1 MNKKFSTLLAG
12 VALFGAMSANA
23 TTPVTSLQKT
33 NDGLYQ
39 LEVDDAGTM
48 KYLSMSETGA
58 LYLEDAVASSN
69 LAKSLW
75 CVEVIEEGFGKAP
88 IFDFTNKA
96 TGQRLDIQYAGT
108 HLEGLAGG
116 TPTTTPNVTAP
127 LDSTFVGGE
136 ISGWAF
142 STQYTANLQVER
154 TLYSYFKADS
164 VIGLVKDATPGSD
177 KILVKKMSAAE
188 AYTDVETA
196 GGALTPFTLV
206 EADVIRLGANE
217 INTYLGMQAA
227 DKGVALKFTPD
238 EMGEKLPVANPFNG
252 KNAGKFFAE
261 DFGDADYVHIYNADS
276 SYLRVDTSIVNESGE
291 KFRAFLWNDLRY
303 AKLQAS
309 KAAGGVPSDPA
320 DSISKSTLA
329 DQYAF
334 AFSYYPSKDSLI
346 IQVKEALDYAETAV
360 AGSHW
365 IADAATTKLPG
376 SVDPTD
382 PTDIGENNF
391 VTVQDL
397 IKGKVRIVTIY
408 DKKETDINLG
418 FKGCEAGYNGRTSIA
433 DGLYFIMNQKG
444 QYLASPIH
452 KDGDLEWVTVKAD
465 EQLPAHMPAYQWVV
479 LKKNTGDKVK
489 DYSPV
494 SVTNREY
501 PIQTT
506 LSQLMQAEGAKY
518 MTASDALYQS
528 EDSLIFVQVKEAE
541 GVKGNAALI
550 AEAYQDTLLG
560 YKNIPD
566 AKFFLDEY
574 TFKYLHPYATGENS
588 KYLAKGDGK
597 DSLLNVLNGK
607 DAFRLVEK
615 KWATFGYAGT
625 TAELNRA
632 GIKKLYRVSYSIQ
645 LKDAFMGEAAEDKY
659 AMSKYFGAPADS
671 FFFKENN
678 HHEGECFYAIVKA
691 EDTEIGD
698 YKAGVTDDILDATVK
713 VQPLE
718 ETRTS
723 AFAISPDN
731 TPLYRRFNNVNLDE
745 SATDGRDSLRFFEN
759 VRKEYLMDE
768 NNRDGGLM
776 DANVN
781 YAGMWTADKATG
793 LAFQIDTAWVG
804 RGRGYIKP
812 QYLIS
817 VNHKDFEGVAGTPC
831 TEGAPHIKPDGTLT
845 DDPMECKH
853 AHPAIP
859 GFERA
864 KYLVSFQD
872 SVALN
877 GLDKPYADIA
887 GGYTRVGFVEG
898 IRIADTL
905 WVLPAEYRSVAND
918 KIDFKAL
925 AKADSTMRA
934 DYGVGIKNLLSG
946 DNHKN
951 YTWSFRYV
959 HPENAA
965 NVTAEGKENSF
976 LFESNNYDGENIA
989 PENAAW
995 LKIQNGCVVL
1005 TKDPSLFANAKTG
1018 GDGALI
1024 FNVENKENDELATD
1038 NEVIATSE
1046 VTVIAGN
1053 GNIQIANAAGK
1064 KVVITNI
1071 LGQTVANTVITS
1083 SNATIAAP
1091 AGVVVVAVEGEEAV
1105 KAIVK

>member
-39 LEVDDAGTM
+39 LEVNDAGTM
-48 KYLSMSETGA
+48 KYLSMSESGA
-58 LYLEDAVASSN
+58 LYLEETVASDN
-69 LAKSLW
+69 LTKSLW
-75 CVEVIEEGFGKAP
+75 CVEVTEEGFGKAP

-96 TGQRLDIQYAGT
+96 TGQRLDIQFAGT
-108 HLEGLAGG
+108 SLEGLAVN
-116 TPTTTPNVTAP
+116 TAVTSPDA
-127 LDSTFVGGE
+127 DSTRVGGE
-136 ISGWAF
+136 VSGWAF
-142 STQYTANLQVER
+142 STQYTANLQPER

-164 VIGLVKDATPGSD
+164 VIGLVKDASTN
-177 KILVKKMSAAE
+177 KILVKKMGASDAYADAE
-188 AYTDVETA
+188 DASGTD
-196 GGALTPFTLV
+196 LTKFTLV
-206 EADVIRLGANE
+206 EADVIQLNAAT
-217 INTYLGMQAA
+217 INTFFGLQ
-227 DKGVALKFTPD
+227 DKSKGVALTFTPD
-238 EMGEKLPVANPFNG
+238 EMGEKVDVPNPFNG
-252 KNAGKFFAE
+252 KNGSKFFAE
-261 DFGDADYVHIYNADS
+261 DAEANYVYIYNADS
-276 SYLRVDTSIVNESGE
+276 AYLRVDTSLVNASGA
-291 KFRAFLWNDLRY
+291 KFRAFKWSDLTY

-309 KAAGGVPSDPA
+309 TAATKPTSPA
-320 DSISKSTLA
+320 DSISNVTGLT
-329 DQYAF
+329 DQYKF
-334 AFSYYPSKDSLI
+334 AFTYYPSKDSLI
-346 IQVKEALDYAETAV
+346 IQVKQAIPYSETVNGAN
-360 AGSHW
+360 SHW
-365 IADAATTKLPG
+365 YDASETTELDGVGGNTECK
-376 SVDPTD
+376 
-382 PTDIGENNF
+382 NNF

-397 IKGKVRIVTIY
+397 IKNKVRIVTI
-408 DKKETDINLG
+408 DNLKDADIKFG
-418 FKGCEAGYNGRTSIA
+418 YKGCSAVSNGRTSVE

-452 KDGDLEWVTVKAD
+452 VNGGEATWVTVKAD
-465 EQLPAHMPAYQWVV
+465 EQLTAHMPAYQWVV
-479 LKKNTGDKVK
+479 LKKNTADKVK
-489 DYSPV
+489 AYSPV
-494 SVTNREY
+494 TITNREFA
-501 PIQTT
+501 TE
-506 LSQLMQAEGAKY
+506 LSATAQLMLNEGAKY
-518 MTASDALYQS
+518 MYTSAATDIDIAAT
-528 EDSLIFVQVKEAE
+528 DSLIFVQVKDAE

>member
-1 MNKKFSTLLAG
+1 MNKKFSTLVAG
-12 VALFGAMSANA
+12 VALFGAMAANA

-39 LEVDDAGTM
+39 LEFEATPGGT
-48 KYLSMSETGA
+48 KSYLSMSESGA
-58 LYLEDAVASSN
+58 LYLEDAIASDN
-69 LAKSLW
+69 LTKSLW
-75 CVEVIEEGFGKAP
+75 CVEVTEEGFGKAP

-96 TGQRLDIQYAGT
+96 TGQRLDIQFAGT
-108 HLEGLAGG
+108 LLEGL
-116 TPTTTPNVTAP
+116 NVNNAATSPDA
-127 LDSTFVGGE
+127 DSTRVGGE
-136 ISGWAF
+136 VSGWAF
-142 STQYTANLQVER
+142 STQYTANLQGKR
-154 TLYSYFKADS
+154 TLYSYFKGDS
-164 VIGLVKDATPGSD
+164 VIGLVKDAATD
-177 KILVKKMSAAE
+177 KILVKKMGASDAYADAE
-188 AYTDVETA
+188 DATGT
-196 GGALTPFTLV
+196 ALTKFTLV
-206 EADVIRLGANE
+206 EADVIQLNAAT
-217 INTYLGMQAA
+217 INTFFGLQ
-227 DKGVALKFTPD
+227 DKSKGVALKFTPD
-238 EMGEKLPVANPFNG
+238 EMGEKVDVPNPFNG
-252 KNAGKFFAE
+252 KNGSKFFAE
-261 DFGDADYVHIYNADS
+261 DAEANYVYIYNADS
-276 SYLRVDTSIVNESGE
+276 AYLRVDTSLVNASGA
-291 KFRAFLWNDLRY
+291 KFRAFKWFDLTY

-309 KAAGGVPSDPA
+309 TAAAKPTSPA
-320 DSISKSTLA
+320 DSIGRVTGLV
-329 DQYAF
+329 DQYKF
-334 AFSYYPSKDSLI
+334 AFTYYPSKDSLI
-346 IQVKEALDYAETAV
+346 IQVKQAIPYSETAN
-360 AGSHW
+360 AANSHW
-365 IADAATTKLPG
+365 YDASAATELDGVGGKTECK
-376 SVDPTD
+376 
-382 PTDIGENNF
+382 NNF

-397 IKGKVRIVTIY
+397 IKNKVRIVTI
-408 DKKETDINLG
+408 DNLKDADIEFG
-418 FKGCEAGYNGRTSIA
+418 YKGCNAVSNGRTSVA
-433 DGLYFIMNQKG
+433 DGLYFIMNPKG

-452 KDGDLEWVTVKAD
+452 KNGTSLEWVTVKAD

-494 SVTNREY
+494 NVINREY
-501 PIQTT
+501 PAQNV

-518 MTASDALYQS
+518 MTASDVLYQG
-528 EDSLIFVQVKEAE
+528 EDSLIFVQVKDAE
-541 GVKGNAALI
+541 GVKDNAALI

-597 DSLLNVLNGK
+597 DSLLNVMNGK

-645 LKDAFMGEAAEDKY
+645 LKDAFMGKAAEDKY

-691 EDTEIGD
+691 NNTVIGD
-698 YKAGVTDDILDATVK
+698 FKAGVTDDILDATVK
-713 VQPLE
+713 VQPLG

-723 AFAISPDN
+723 AFAINPDN
-731 TPLYRRFNNVNLDE
+731 TPLYRRFNNVNLNE

-768 NNRDGGLM
+768 NNREGGLM

-793 LAFQIDTAWVG
+793 LAFQVDTAWVG

-831 TEGAPHIKPDGTLT
+831 TEEGPHITADGQIT
-845 DDPMECKH
+845 DDPMLCKH

-877 GLDKPYADIA
+877 GQDKPYADIA

-925 AKADSTMRA
+925 AKVDSTMRA

-976 LFESNNYDGENIA
+976 LFESNNYDRENIA

-1005 TKDPSLFANAKTG
+1005 TKDPSLFSNAKTG

-1038 NEVIATSE
+1038 NEEIATSE

-1053 GNIQIANAAGK
+1053 GNIQIVGAAGK
-1064 KVVITNI
+1064 KVVISNI

-1083 SNATIAAP
+1083 DNATIAAP

>member
-12 VALFGAMSANA
+12 LALLGAMNANA
-23 TTPVTSLQKT
+23 GDPVTSLKKT
-33 NDGLYQ
+33 GNGLYQ
-39 LEVDDAGTM
+39 LKADDGVLAMTPN
-48 KYLSMSETGA
+48 GA
-58 LYLEDAVASSN
+58 LRLEATTTSAN
-69 LAKSLW
+69 LASTLW
-75 CVEVIEEGFGKAP
+75 CVEVTEEGYGKAP

-108 HLEGLAGG
+108 LLEGLGG
-116 TPTTTPNVTAP
+116 STPTYTDT
-127 LDSTFVGGE
+127 DSTRVGGE
-136 ISGWAF
+136 VSGWAYLN
-142 STQYTANLQVER
+142 QYTSIPVAEQTGK

-164 VIGLVKDATPGSD
+164 VIGLVADGTNIQVTKLA
-177 KILVKKMSAAE
+177 AAE
-188 AYTDVETA
+188 AYADAATGSD
-196 GGALTPFTLV
+196 LTMFSLV
-206 EADVIRLGANE
+206 EADMIRLQAPE
-217 INTYLGMQAA
+217 INTILGLQAA
-227 DKGVALKFTPD
+227 DKGVALTFTPD
-238 EMGEKLPVANPFNG
+238 EQGEKVTVANPFNG
-252 KNAGKFFAE
+252 KNAGKFLAE
-261 DFGDADYVHIYNADS
+261 PTTGGDAADYVFVLTTDS
-276 SYLRVDTSIVNESGE
+276 SYLRVDTSIVNASGE
-291 KFRAFLWNDLRY
+291 RFRAFKWSDLSY
-303 AKLQAS
+303 AKRQAS
-309 KAAGGVPSDPA
+309 TAATKPTSAA
-320 DSISKSTLA
+320 DSISKVTGLA
-329 DQYAF
+329 DQYKF
-334 AFSYYPSKDSLI
+334 AFSYYPSKDSLV
-346 IQVKEALDYAETAV
+346 IQVKSAMDYDPENATN
-360 AGSHW
+360 GSNW
-365 IADAATTKLPG
+365 VADADATVLPTTAG
-376 SVDPTD
+376 GKGT
-382 PTDIGENNF
+382 NNF

-397 IKGKVRIVTIY
+397 IENKVRIVTIY

-501 PIQTT
+501 PTQTT

-776 DANVN
+776 DENVN

-989 PENAAW
+989 PETAAW

>member
-48 KYLSMSETGA
+48 KYLSMSESGA
-58 LYLEDAVASSN
+58 LYLEETVASDN
-69 LAKSLW
+69 LTKSLW
-75 CVEVIEEGFGKAP
+75 CVEVTEEGFGKAP

-96 TGQRLDIQYAGT
+96 TGQRLDIQFAGT
-108 HLEGLAGG
+108 SLEGLAVN
-116 TPTTTPNVTAP
+116 TAVTSPDA
-127 LDSTFVGGE
+127 DSTRVGGE
-136 ISGWAF
+136 VSGWAF
-142 STQYTANLQVER
+142 STQYTANLQPER

-164 VIGLVKDATPGSD
+164 VIGLVKDASTN
-177 KILVKKMSAAE
+177 KILVKKMGASDAYADAE
-188 AYTDVETA
+188 NASGTD
-196 GGALTPFTLV
+196 LTKFTLV
-206 EADVIRLGANE
+206 EADVIQLNAAT
-217 INTYLGMQAA
+217 INTFFGLQ
-227 DKGVALKFTPD
+227 DKSKGVALTFTPD
-238 EMGEKLPVANPFNG
+238 EMGEKVDVPNPFNG
-252 KNAGKFFAE
+252 KNGSKFFAE
-261 DFGDADYVHIYNADS
+261 DAEANYVYIYNADS
-276 SYLRVDTSIVNESGE
+276 AYLRVDTSLVNASGA
-291 KFRAFLWNDLRY
+291 KFRAFKWSDLTY

-309 KAAGGVPSDPA
+309 TAATKPTSPA
-320 DSISKSTLA
+320 DSISNVTGLT
-329 DQYAF
+329 DQYKF
-334 AFSYYPSKDSLI
+334 AFTYYPSKDSLI
-346 IQVKEALDYAETAV
+346 IQVKQAIPYSETVNGAN
-360 AGSHW
+360 SHW
-365 IADAATTKLPG
+365 YDASETTELDGVGGNTECK
-376 SVDPTD
+376 
-382 PTDIGENNF
+382 NNF

-397 IKGKVRIVTIY
+397 IKNKVRIVTI
-408 DKKETDINLG
+408 DNLKDADIKFG
-418 FKGCEAGYNGRTSIA
+418 YKGCSAVSNGRTSVE

-452 KDGDLEWVTVKAD
+452 VNGGEATWVTVKAD
-465 EQLPAHMPAYQWVV
+465 EQLTAHMPAYQWVV
-479 LKKNTGDKVK
+479 LKKNTADKVK
-489 DYSPV
+489 AYSPV
-494 SVTNREY
+494 TITNREFA
-501 PIQTT
+501 TE
-506 LSQLMQAEGAKY
+506 LSATAQLMLNEGAKY
-518 MTASDALYQS
+518 MYTSAATDIDIAAT
-528 EDSLIFVQVKEAE
+528 DSLIFVQVKDAE

>member
-12 VALFGAMSANA
+12 LALLGAMNANA
-23 TTPVTSLQKT
+23 GDPVTSLKKT
-33 NDGLYQ
+33 GNGLYQ
-39 LEVDDAGTM
+39 LKADDGVLAMTPN
-48 KYLSMSETGA
+48 GA
-58 LYLEDAVASSN
+58 LRLEATTTSAN
-69 LAKSLW
+69 LASTLW
-75 CVEVIEEGFGKAP
+75 CVEVTEEGYGKAP

-108 HLEGLAGG
+108 LLEGLGG
-116 TPTTTPNVTAP
+116 STPTYTDT
-127 LDSTFVGGE
+127 DSTRVGGE
-136 ISGWAF
+136 VSGWAYLN
-142 STQYTANLQVER
+142 QYTSIPVAEQTGK

-164 VIGLVKDATPGSD
+164 VIGLVADGTNIQVTKLA
-177 KILVKKMSAAE
+177 AAE
-188 AYTDVETA
+188 AYADAATGSD
-196 GGALTPFTLV
+196 LTMFSLV
-206 EADVIRLGANE
+206 EADMIRLQAPE
-217 INTYLGMQAA
+217 INTILGLQAA
-227 DKGVALKFTPD
+227 DKGVALTFTPD
-238 EMGEKLPVANPFNG
+238 EQGEKVTVANPFNG
-252 KNAGKFFAE
+252 KNAGKFLAE
-261 DFGDADYVHIYNADS
+261 PTTGGDAADYVFVLTTDS
-276 SYLRVDTSIVNESGE
+276 SYLRVDTSIVNASGE
-291 KFRAFLWNDLRY
+291 RFRAFKWSDLSY
-303 AKLQAS
+303 AKRQAS
-309 KAAGGVPSDPA
+309 TAATKPTSAA
-320 DSISKSTLA
+320 DSISKVTGLA
-329 DQYAF
+329 DQYKF
-334 AFSYYPSKDSLI
+334 AFSYYPSKDSLV
-346 IQVKEALDYAETAV
+346 IQVKSAMDYDPENATN
-360 AGSHW
+360 GSNW
-365 IADAATTKLPG
+365 VADADATVLPTTAG
-376 SVDPTD
+376 GKGT
-382 PTDIGENNF
+382 NNF

-397 IKGKVRIVTIY
+397 IENKVRIVTIY

-501 PIQTT
+501 PTQTT

-713 VQPLE
+713 VQPLG

>member
-12 VALFGAMSANA
+12 VALFGAMAANA

-33 NDGLYQ
+33 GNDLYQ
-39 LEVDDAGTM
+39 LKATGGVLAMTPD
-48 KYLSMSETGA
+48 GA
-58 LYLEDAVASSN
+58 LRLEDPITSAN
-69 LAKSLW
+69 LASTLW
-75 CVEVIEEGFGKAP
+75 CVEITEEGYGKAP

-108 HLEGLAGG
+108 LLEGLAGS
-116 TPTTTPNVTAP
+116 TATYTDIP
-127 LDSTFVGGE
+127 GSGADSTRVGGE
-136 ISGWAF
+136 VSGWAYY
-142 STQYTANLQVER
+142 TQYASIPAGEQAGK

-164 VIGLVKDATPGSD
+164 VIGLFADSKN
-177 KILVKKMSAAE
+177 IQVKKLSAAE
-188 AYTDVETA
+188 AYGDAATGTL
-196 GGALTPFTLV
+196 LTKFSLV

-227 DKGVALKFTPD
+227 DKGVALTFTPD

-291 KFRAFLWNDLRY
+291 KFRAFLWNDLKY

-309 KAAGGVPSDPA
+309 GAAVKPTSPA
-320 DSISKSTLA
+320 DSIDNSTIKN
-329 DQYAF
+329 QYAF

-365 IADAATTKLPG
+365 VADADATVLPNAT
-376 SVDPTD
+376 PTV
-382 PTDIGENNF
+382 GENNF

-418 FKGCEAGYNGRTSIA
+418 FKGCEAGYNGRTSVA
-433 DGLYFIMNQKG
+433 DGLYFIMNPKG

-452 KDGDLEWVTVKAD
+452 KNGTSLEWVTVKAD

-494 SVTNREY
+494 NVTNREY
-501 PIQTT
+501 PAQSV

-518 MTASDALYQS
+518 MTASDVLYQG
-528 EDSLIFVQVKEAE
+528 EDSLIFVQVKDAE
-541 GVKGNAALI
+541 GVKDNAALI

-597 DSLLNVLNGK
+597 DSLLNVMNGK

-645 LKDAFMGEAAEDKY
+645 LKDAFMGKAAEDKY

-691 EDTEIGD
+691 NNTVIGD
-698 YKAGVTDDILDATVK
+698 FKAGVTDDILDATVK
-713 VQPLE
+713 VQPLG

-723 AFAISPDN
+723 AFAINPDN
-731 TPLYRRFNNVNLDE
+731 TPLYRRFNNVNLNE

-768 NNRDGGLM
+768 NNREGGLM

-793 LAFQIDTAWVG
+793 LAFQVDTAWVG

-831 TEGAPHIKPDGTLT
+831 TEEGPHITADGQIT
-845 DDPMECKH
+845 DDPMLCKH

-877 GLDKPYADIA
+877 GQDKPYADIA

-925 AKADSTMRA
+925 AKVDSTMRA

-1005 TKDPSLFANAKTG
+1005 TKDPSLFSNAKTG

-1038 NEVIATSE
+1038 NEEIATSE

-1053 GNIQIANAAGK
+1053 GNIQIVGAAGK
-1064 KVVITNI
+1064 KVVISNI

-1083 SNATIAAP
+1083 DNATIAAP

>member
-12 VALFGAMSANA
+12 LALLGAMNANA
-23 TTPVTSLQKT
+23 GDPVTSLKKT
-33 NDGLYQ
+33 GNGLYQ
-39 LEVDDAGTM
+39 LKADDGVLAMTPN
-48 KYLSMSETGA
+48 GA
-58 LYLEDAVASSN
+58 LRLEATTTSAN
-69 LAKSLW
+69 LASTLW
-75 CVEVIEEGFGKAP
+75 CVEVTEEGYGKAP

-108 HLEGLAGG
+108 LLEGLGG
-116 TPTTTPNVTAP
+116 STPTYTDT
-127 LDSTFVGGE
+127 DSTRVGGE
-136 ISGWAF
+136 VSGWAYLN
-142 STQYTANLQVER
+142 QYTSIPVAEQTGK

-164 VIGLVKDATPGSD
+164 VIGLVADGTNIQVTKLA
-177 KILVKKMSAAE
+177 AAE
-188 AYTDVETA
+188 AYADAATGSD
-196 GGALTPFTLV
+196 LTMFSLV
-206 EADVIRLGANE
+206 EADMIRLQAPE
-217 INTYLGMQAA
+217 INTILGLQAA
-227 DKGVALKFTPD
+227 DKGVALTFTPD
-238 EMGEKLPVANPFNG
+238 EQGEKVTVANPFNG
-252 KNAGKFFAE
+252 KNAGKFLAE
-261 DFGDADYVHIYNADS
+261 PTTGGDAADYVFVLTTDS
-276 SYLRVDTSIVNESGE
+276 SYLRVDTSIVNASGE
-291 KFRAFLWNDLRY
+291 RFRAFKWSDLSY
-303 AKLQAS
+303 AKRQAS
-309 KAAGGVPSDPA
+309 TAATKPTSAA
-320 DSISKSTLA
+320 DSISKVTGLA
-329 DQYAF
+329 DQYKF
-334 AFSYYPSKDSLI
+334 AFSYYPSKDSLV
-346 IQVKEALDYAETAV
+346 IQVKSAMDYDPENATN
-360 AGSHW
+360 GSNW
-365 IADAATTKLPG
+365 VADADATVLPTTAG
-376 SVDPTD
+376 GKGT
-382 PTDIGENNF
+382 NNF

-397 IKGKVRIVTIY
+397 IENKVRIVTIY

-501 PIQTT
+501 PTQTT

>member
-12 VALFGAMSANA
+12 LALLGAMNANA
-23 TTPVTSLQKT
+23 GDPVTSLKKT
-33 NDGLYQ
+33 GNGLYQ
-39 LEVDDAGTM
+39 LKADDGVLAMTPN
-48 KYLSMSETGA
+48 GA
-58 LYLEDAVASSN
+58 LRLEATTTSAN
-69 LAKSLW
+69 LASTLW
-75 CVEVIEEGFGKAP
+75 CVEVTEEGYGKAP

-108 HLEGLAGG
+108 LLEGLGG
-116 TPTTTPNVTAP
+116 STPTYTDT
-127 LDSTFVGGE
+127 DSTRVGGE
-136 ISGWAF
+136 VSGWAYLN
-142 STQYTANLQVER
+142 QYTSIPVAEQTGK

-164 VIGLVKDATPGSD
+164 VIGLVADGTNIQVTKLA
-177 KILVKKMSAAE
+177 AAE
-188 AYTDVETA
+188 AYADAATGSD
-196 GGALTPFTLV
+196 LTMFSLV
-206 EADVIRLGANE
+206 EADMIRLQAPE
-217 INTYLGMQAA
+217 INTILGLQAA
-227 DKGVALKFTPD
+227 DKGVALTFTPD
-238 EMGEKLPVANPFNG
+238 EQGEKVTVANPFNG
-252 KNAGKFFAE
+252 KNAGKFLAE
-261 DFGDADYVHIYNADS
+261 PTTGGDAADYVFVLTTDS
-276 SYLRVDTSIVNESGE
+276 SYLRVDTSIVNASGE
-291 KFRAFLWNDLRY
+291 RFRAFKWSDLSY
-303 AKLQAS
+303 AKRQAS
-309 KAAGGVPSDPA
+309 TAATKPTSAA
-320 DSISKSTLA
+320 DSISKVTGLA
-329 DQYAF
+329 DQYKF
-334 AFSYYPSKDSLI
+334 AFSYYPSKDSMV
-346 IQVKEALDYAETAV
+346 IQVKSAMDYDPENATN
-360 AGSHW
+360 GSNW
-365 IADAATTKLPG
+365 VADADATVLPTTAG
-376 SVDPTD
+376 GKGT
-382 PTDIGENNF
+382 NNF

-397 IKGKVRIVTIY
+397 IENKVRIVTIY

-501 PIQTT
+501 PTQTT

-776 DANVN
+776 DENVN

>member
-39 LEVDDAGTM
+39 LEFEAAGGT
-48 KYLSMSETGA
+48 KSYLSMSETGA
-58 LYLEDAVASSN
+58 LYLEGDVVSNN

-96 TGQRLDIQYAGT
+96 TGQRLDIQFAGT
-108 HLEGLAGG
+108 LLEGLAIN
-116 TPTTTPNVTAP
+116 TPSTAP
-127 LDSTFVGGE
+127 DADSTRVGGE
-136 ISGWAF
+136 VSGWAF
-142 STQYTANLQVER
+142 STQYTANLQAKR

-164 VIGLVKDATPGSD
+164 VIGLVKDAADD
-177 KILVKKMSAAE
+177 KILVKKMGASE
-188 AYTDVETA
+188 AYADAEDAA
-196 GGALTPFTLV
+196 GTALTKFTLV

-217 INTYLGMQAA
+217 INTYLGMQTA
-227 DKGVALKFTPD
+227 DKGVALNFTPD

-261 DFGDADYVHIYNADS
+261 DFGDADYVYIYNADS

-291 KFRAFLWNDLRY
+291 KFRAFLWDNLKY

-309 KAAGGVPSDPA
+309 KAAAGAPSDPA
-320 DSISKSTLA
+320 DSISRSTIN

-346 IQVKEALDYAETAV
+346 IQVKEALDYIETPV

-365 IADAATTKLPG
+365 TTDADVTVLPTAN
-376 SVDPTD
+376 VT
-382 PTDIGENNF
+382 GENNF
-391 VTVQDL
+391 ITVQDL

-408 DKKETDINLG
+408 DTKETDVNLG
-418 FKGCEAGYNGRTSIA
+418 FKGCEAGYNGRTSVA
-433 DGLYFIMNQKG
+433 DGLYFIMNQRG

-452 KDGDLEWVTVKAD
+452 INGTSLEWVTVKAD

-479 LKKNTGDKVK
+479 LKKNTADKVA

-494 SVTNREY
+494 EVTNREY
-501 PIQTT
+501 PARNTQT
-506 LSQLMQAEGAKY
+506 QLMINEGAKY
-518 MTASDALYQS
+518 LTTSDGFYLG
-528 EDSLIFVQVKEAE
+528 EDSLIFVQVKDAE
-541 GVKGNAALI
+541 GVKDNAALI

-560 YKNIPD
+560 YKNIKD

-588 KYLAKGDGK
+588 KYLAKGAGK

-615 KWATFGYAGT
+615 DWHKYGYT
-625 TAELNRA
+625 VDKTVLKRV
-632 GIKKLYRVSYSIQ
+632 GIKQLYRNSYSVQ
-645 LKDAFMGEAAEDKY
+645 LKDAFMGEAAEAKY

-678 HHEGECFYAIVKA
+678 HYEGECFYAIVKA
-691 EDTEIGD
+691 NKTDIGD

-713 VQPLE
+713 VQPLG

-723 AFAISPDN
+723 AFAINPDN
-731 TPLYRRFNNVNLDE
+731 TPLYRRFNNVNLGE

-768 NNRDGGLM
+768 NNREGGLM
-776 DANVN
+776 DANVS

-817 VNHKDFEGVAGTPC
+817 VNHNDFEGVEGTPC
-831 TEGAPHIKPDGTLT
+831 TEDGPHITPDGQIT
-845 DDPMECKH
+845 DDPMLCKH

-872 SVALN
+872 SVDVY
-877 GLDKPYADIA
+877 GQDKPYADIA

-898 IRIADTL
+898 IRVADTL
-905 WVLPAEYRSVAND
+905 WILPAEYRSVAND

-925 AKADSTMRA
+925 EKADSTLFA
-934 DYGVGIKNLLSG
+934 DEGVHIKNLLSQ

-1005 TKDPSLFANAKTG
+1005 TKDPSLFSNAKTG
-1018 GDGALI
+1018 GDGALV

-1038 NEVIATSE
+1038 NETIATSE
-1046 VTVIAGN
+1046 VTVIAQN
-1053 GNIQIANAAGK
+1053 GAVRIANAEGK

-1083 SNATIAAP
+1083 SDAVIAAP

>member
-39 LEVDDAGTM
+39 LEVNDAGTM
-48 KYLSMSETGA
+48 KYLSMSESGA
-58 LYLEDAVASSN
+58 LYLEETVASDN
-69 LAKSLW
+69 LTKSLW
-75 CVEVIEEGFGKAP
+75 CVEVTEEGFGKAP

-96 TGQRLDIQYAGT
+96 TGQRLDIQFAGT
-108 HLEGLAGG
+108 SLEGLAVN
-116 TPTTTPNVTAP
+116 TAVTSPDA
-127 LDSTFVGGE
+127 DSTRVGGE
-136 ISGWAF
+136 VSGWAF
-142 STQYTANLQVER
+142 STQYTANLQPER

-164 VIGLVKDATPGSD
+164 VIGLVKDASTN
-177 KILVKKMSAAE
+177 KILVKKMGASDAYADAE
-188 AYTDVETA
+188 DASGTD
-196 GGALTPFTLV
+196 LTKFTLV
-206 EADVIRLGANE
+206 EADVIQLNAAT
-217 INTYLGMQAA
+217 INTFFGLQ
-227 DKGVALKFTPD
+227 DKSKGVALTFTPD
-238 EMGEKLPVANPFNG
+238 EMGEKVDVPNPFNG
-252 KNAGKFFAE
+252 KNGSKFFAE
-261 DFGDADYVHIYNADS
+261 DAEANYVYIYNADS
-276 SYLRVDTSIVNESGE
+276 AYLRVDTSLVNASGA
-291 KFRAFLWNDLRY
+291 KFRAFKWSDLTY

-309 KAAGGVPSDPA
+309 TAATKPTSPA
-320 DSISKSTLA
+320 DSISNVTGLT
-329 DQYAF
+329 DQYKF
-334 AFSYYPSKDSLI
+334 AFTYYPSKDSLI
-346 IQVKEALDYAETAV
+346 IQVKQAIPYSETVNGAN
-360 AGSHW
+360 SHW
-365 IADAATTKLPG
+365 YDASETTELDGVGGNTECK
-376 SVDPTD
+376 
-382 PTDIGENNF
+382 NNF

-397 IKGKVRIVTIY
+397 IKDKVRIVTIY
-408 DKKETDINLG
+408 DKKETDISLG
-418 FKGCEAGYNGRTSIA
+418 YKGCEAVYNGRTSVE

-452 KDGDLEWVTVKAD
+452 VNGGEATWVTVKAD
-465 EQLPAHMPAYQWVV
+465 EQLTAHMPAYQWVV
-479 LKKNTGDKVK
+479 LKKNTADKVK
-489 DYSPV
+489 AYSPV
-494 SVTNREY
+494 TITNREFA
-501 PIQTT
+501 TE
-506 LSQLMQAEGAKY
+506 LSATAQLMLNEGAKY
-518 MTASDALYQS
+518 MYTSAATDIDIAAT
-528 EDSLIFVQVKEAE
+528 DSLIFVQVKDAE

>member
-12 VALFGAMSANA
+12 LALLGAMNANA
-23 TTPVTSLQKT
+23 GDPVTSLKKT
-33 NDGLYQ
+33 GNGLYQ
-39 LEVDDAGTM
+39 LKADDGVLAMTPN
-48 KYLSMSETGA
+48 GA
-58 LYLEDAVASSN
+58 LRLEATTTSAN
-69 LAKSLW
+69 LASTLW
-75 CVEVIEEGFGKAP
+75 CVEVTEEGYGKAP

-108 HLEGLAGG
+108 LLEGLGG
-116 TPTTTPNVTAP
+116 STPTYTDT
-127 LDSTFVGGE
+127 DSTRVGGE
-136 ISGWAF
+136 VSGWAYLN
-142 STQYTANLQVER
+142 QYTSIPVAEQTGK

-164 VIGLVKDATPGSD
+164 VIGLVADGTNIQVTKLA
-177 KILVKKMSAAE
+177 AAE
-188 AYTDVETA
+188 AYADAATGSD
-196 GGALTPFTLV
+196 LTMFSLV
-206 EADVIRLGANE
+206 EADMIRLQAPE
-217 INTYLGMQAA
+217 INTILGLQAA
-227 DKGVALKFTPD
+227 DKGVALTFTPD
-238 EMGEKLPVANPFNG
+238 EQGEKVTVANPFNG
-252 KNAGKFFAE
+252 KNAGKFLAE
-261 DFGDADYVHIYNADS
+261 PTTGGDAADYVFVLTTDS
-276 SYLRVDTSIVNESGE
+276 SYLRVDTSIVNASGE
-291 KFRAFLWNDLRY
+291 RFRAFKWSDLSY
-303 AKLQAS
+303 AKRQAS
-309 KAAGGVPSDPA
+309 TAATKPTSAA
-320 DSISKSTLA
+320 DSISKVTGLA
-329 DQYAF
+329 DQYKF
-334 AFSYYPSKDSLI
+334 AFSYYPSKDSLV
-346 IQVKEALDYAETAV
+346 IQVKSAMDYDPENATN
-360 AGSHW
+360 GSNW
-365 IADAATTKLPG
+365 VADADATVLPTTAG
-376 SVDPTD
+376 GKGT
-382 PTDIGENNF
+382 NNF

-397 IKGKVRIVTIY
+397 IENKVRIVTIY

-501 PIQTT
+501 PTQTT

-776 DANVN
+776 DENVN

-853 AHPAIP
+853 AYPAIP

>member
-12 VALFGAMSANA
+12 VALLGAMNANA
-23 TTPVTSLQKT
+23 GDPVTSLKKT
-33 NDGLYQ
+33 GNGLYQ
-39 LEVDDAGTM
+39 LKAEQGVLTM
-48 KYLSMSETGA
+48 TPNGA
-58 LYLEDAVASSN
+58 LVLESDISSAN
-69 LAKSLW
+69 LASTLW
-75 CVEVIEEGFGKAP
+75 CIEVTEEGYGKAP

-108 HLEGLAGG
+108 LLEGLEKEKASY
-116 TPTTTPNVTAP
+116 TEE
-127 LDSTFVGGE
+127 DSTRVGGE

-142 STQYTANLQVER
+142 LNQYTSIPTAEQEGK

-164 VIGLVKDATPGSD
+164 VIGLCLA
-177 KILVKKMSAAE
+177 
-188 AYTDVETA
+188 DVETVADESVKVMVKKLGAADAYADAAA
-196 GGALTPFTLV
+196 GSELLKFSLV
-206 EADVIRLGANE
+206 EADMIRLQAPE
-217 INTYLGMQAA
+217 INTMLGLQTA
-227 DKGVALKFTPD
+227 DKGVALNFTPD
-238 EMGEKLPVANPFNG
+238 EQGEKVEVANPFNG
-252 KNAGKFFAE
+252 KNAGKFLAE
-261 DFGDADYVHIYNADS
+261 AIEGEDGDDYVFILTTDS
-276 SYLRVDTSIVNESGE
+276 SYLRVDTSIVNASGE
-291 KFRAFLWNDLRY
+291 RFRAFKWSDLSY
-303 AKLQAS
+303 AKRQAS
-309 KAAGGVPSDPA
+309 TAETKPTSAA
-320 DSISKSTLA
+320 DSIGNTDIA
-329 DQYAF
+329 GQYKF
-334 AFSYYPSKDSLI
+334 AFSYYPSKDSLV
-346 IQVKEALDYAETAV
+346 IQVKEAKVYDPINGEDGSSWVDGSETTLPALAEQPDGDETAG
-360 AGSHW
+360 A
-365 IADAATTKLPG
+365 
-376 SVDPTD
+376 
-382 PTDIGENNF
+382 NNF

-397 IKGKVRIVTIY
+397 IKNKVRIVTIY
-408 DKKETDINLG
+408 DKKETDITLG
-418 FKGCEAGYNGRTSIA
+418 FTGCEAGYNGRTSVD

-452 KDGDLEWVTVKAD
+452 KNGDLEWVTVKAD

-479 LKKNTGDKVK
+479 LKKNTGEKVEK
-489 DYSPV
+489 YSPV
-494 SVTNREY
+494 TVTNREY
-501 PIQTT
+501 PNQTT
-506 LSQLMQAEGAKY
+506 VSQLMKAEGAKY
-518 MTASDALYQS
+518 MTASDDLYAN
-528 EDSLIFVQVKEAE
+528 EDSLIFVQVKEAA
-541 GVKGNAALI
+541 GVKGNADLI

-560 YKNIPD
+560 FKNIKD

-588 KYLAKGDGK
+588 KYLAKGAGK

-615 KWATFGYAGT
+615 KWANYGYAGT
-625 TAELNRA
+625 AAELKRA

-645 LKDAFMGEAAEDKY
+645 LKDAFMGEAAEAKY

-678 HHEGECFYAIVKA
+678 HYEGECFYAIVKA
-691 EDTEIGD
+691 DDETIGD

-713 VQPLE
+713 VQPLG

-723 AFAISPDN
+723 AFAINPDN
-731 TPLYRRFNNVNLDE
+731 TPLYRRFNNVNLGE

-768 NNRDGGLM
+768 NNREGGLM
-776 DANVN
+776 DANVS

-817 VNHKDFEGVAGTPC
+817 VNHNDFEGVEGTPC
-831 TEGAPHIKPDGTLT
+831 TEDGPHITPDGQIT
-845 DDPMECKH
+845 DDPMLCKH

-872 SVALN
+872 SVDVY
-877 GLDKPYADIA
+877 GQDKPYADIA

-898 IRIADTL
+898 IRVADTL
-905 WVLPAEYRSVAND
+905 WILPAEYRSVAND

-925 AKADSTMRA
+925 EKADSTLFA
-934 DYGVGIKNLLSG
+934 DEGVHIKNLLSQ

-1005 TKDPSLFANAKTG
+1005 TKDPSLFSNAKTG
-1018 GDGALI
+1018 GDGALV

-1038 NEVIATSE
+1038 NETIATSE
-1046 VTVIAGN
+1046 VTVIAQN
-1053 GNIQIANAAGK
+1053 GAVRIANAEGK

-1083 SNATIAAP
+1083 SDAVIAAP

>member
-12 VALFGAMSANA
+12 VALLGAMNANA

-39 LEVDDAGTM
+39 LEFEAAGGT
-48 KYLSMSETGA
+48 KSYLSMSESGA
-58 LYLEDAVASSN
+58 LYLEGTVKADN

-75 CVEVIEEGFGKAP
+75 CVEVTEEGFGKAP

-96 TGQRLDIQYAGT
+96 TGQRLDIQFAGT
-108 HLEGLAGG
+108 LLEGLAVGAAA
-116 TPTTTPNVTAP
+116 TTSPDA
-127 LDSTFVGGE
+127 DSTRVGGE
-136 ISGWAF
+136 VSGWAF
-142 STQYTANLQVER
+142 STQYTANLQAKR

-164 VIGLVKDATPGSD
+164 VIGLVKDAAGD
-177 KILVKKMSAAE
+177 KILVKKMGASE
-188 AYTDVETA
+188 AYADAEDAA
-196 GGALTPFTLV
+196 GTALTKFTLV

-227 DKGVALKFTPD
+227 DKGVALKFSPD
-238 EMGEKLPVANPFNG
+238 EQGEKVAVANPFNG
-252 KNAGKFFAE
+252 KNAGKFLAE
-261 DFGDADYVHIYNADS
+261 GVPSENDYVFVLTTDS
-276 SYLRVDTSIVNESGE
+276 SYLRVDTSIVNASGE
-291 KFRAFLWNDLRY
+291 RFRAFKWSDLSY
-303 AKLQAS
+303 AKRQAS
-309 KAAGGVPSDPA
+309 TAATKPTSAA
-320 DSISKSTLA
+320 DSIRKVTGLA
-329 DQYAF
+329 DQYKF
-334 AFSYYPSKDSLI
+334 AFSYYPSKDSLV
-346 IQVKEALDYAETAV
+346 IQVKSAMDYDPATATN
-360 AGSHW
+360 GSNW
-365 IADAATTKLPG
+365 VADAAATVLPTAAG
-376 SVDPTD
+376 VK
-382 PTDIGENNF
+382 GENNF

-397 IKGKVRIVTIY
+397 IQDKVRIVTIY
-408 DKKETDINLG
+408 DKKETDITLG

-452 KDGDLEWVTVKAD
+452 KNGTSLEWVTVKAD

-489 DYSPV
+489 AYSPV
-494 SVTNREY
+494 NVTNREY
-501 PIQTT
+501 PTQTT

-518 MTASDALYQS
+518 MTASDALYQGV
-528 EDSLIFVQVKEAE
+528 DSLVFVQVKDAE
-541 GVKGNAALI
+541 GVKDNAALI

-560 YKNIPD
+560 YKNIKD

-588 KYLAKGDGK
+588 KYLAKGAGK

-615 KWATFGYAGT
+615 KWANYGYAGT
-625 TAELNRA
+625 AAELKRA

-645 LKDAFMGEAAEDKY
+645 LKDAFMGEAAEAKY

-678 HHEGECFYAIVKA
+678 HYEGECFYAIVKA
-691 EDTEIGD
+691 DDETIGD

-713 VQPLE
+713 VQPLG

-723 AFAISPDN
+723 AFAINPDN
-731 TPLYRRFNNVNLDE
+731 TPLYRRFNNVNLGE

-768 NNRDGGLM
+768 NNREGGLM
-776 DANVN
+776 DANVS

-817 VNHKDFEGVAGTPC
+817 VNHNDFEGVEGTPC
-831 TEGAPHIKPDGTLT
+831 TEDGPHITPDGQIT
-845 DDPMECKH
+845 DDPMLCKH

-872 SVALN
+872 SVDVY
-877 GLDKPYADIA
+877 GQDKPYADIA

-898 IRIADTL
+898 IRVADTL
-905 WVLPAEYRSVAND
+905 WILPAEYRSVAND

-925 AKADSTMRA
+925 EKADSTLFA
-934 DYGVGIKNLLSG
+934 DEGVHIKNLLSQ

-1005 TKDPSLFANAKTG
+1005 TKDPSLFSNAKTG
-1018 GDGALI
+1018 GDGALV

-1038 NEVIATSE
+1038 NETIATSE
-1046 VTVIAGN
+1046 VTVIAQN
-1053 GNIQIANAAGK
+1053 GAVRIANAEGK

-1083 SNATIAAP
+1083 SDAVIAAP